1 MNVISF
7 CYDKDYYDFKSVIEG
22 SFYYQKS
29 SNIKLLQSYLTVDNI
44 DLSLIHETQYYINK
58 KKSMK

>member
-22 SFYYQKS
+22 NCYYQKS
-29 SNIKLLQSYLTVDNI
+29 SNIKLLQSYLTIDNI

-58 KKSMK
+58 KNQ

>member
-22 SFYYQKS
+22 NCYYQKS
-29 SNIKLLQSYLTVDNI
+29 SNIKLLQSYLTIDNI
-44 DLSLIHETQYYINK
+44 DLSLIHETQ
-58 KKSMK
+58 